1 MQDRSA
7 VPGPLRYSCAL
18 SLALHCQL
26 AHRVSEILPDARPDA
41 ILAMCRVTEYFF
53 GTEDDAVALR
63 HMVYINMRP
72 IARVVRTTLLT
83 ELCNTA
89 CLS

>member
-1 MQDRSA
+1 
-7 VPGPLRYSCAL
+7 
-18 SLALHCQL
+18 
-26 AHRVSEILPDARPDA
+26 
-41 ILAMCRVTEYFF
+41 LAMCRVTEYFF